1 MTLLTALNLITGT
14 ICAALALYAYLKEKK
29 VFVWCI
35 AFAILNLTLAIL
47 KLSGVY

>member
-1 MTLLTALNLITGT
+1 MTLLTAPNLITGT

-47 KLSGVY
+47 KLIGVY